1 MLEDLQPPKRKQY
14 PCNVDRLLEKLEE
27 GDREA
32 LSQAL
37 DNETGWTASALSKEM
52 TRRGLPLTDK
62 AIKKHRWNE
71 CGCSVKV

>member
-1 MLEDLQPPKRKQY
+1 MLEDLKPPKRKQY
-14 PCNVDRLLEKLEE
+14 PCNVDRLLNNLDDDDKFIFTLALKDEE
-27 GDREA
+27 A
-32 LSQAL
+32 
-37 DNETGWTASALSKEM
+37 WTASALSKEM

>member
-14 PCNVDRLLEKLEE
+14 PCNVDRLLESLEGVDRESLEE
-27 GDREA
+27 A
-32 LSQAL
+32 LN
-37 DNETGWTASALSKEM
+37 DKGWTASALSREL

-62 AIKKHRWNE
+62 AIKKHRWGE

>member
-1 MLEDLQPPKRKQY
+1 MLENLQPPKRKQY
-14 PCNVDRLLEKLEE
+14 PCNVDRLLESLEGADRDSLEE
-27 GDREA
+27 A
-32 LSQAL
+32 LADQ
-37 DNETGWTASALSKEM
+37 DGWTASALSKEL

>member
-14 PCNVDRLLEKLEE
+14 PCNVDRLLNTLDESDQQSLM
-27 GDREA
+27 EA
-32 LSQAL
+32 LNDEA
-37 DNETGWTASALSKEM
+37 WTASALSREM

>member
-14 PCNVDRLLEKLEE
+14 PCNVKRLLEKLDE
-27 GDREA
+27 GDSEA
-32 LSQAL
+32 LAKAL
-37 DNETGWTASALSKEM
+37 NNESGWTASALSKEM

-71 CGCSVKV
+71 CGCSVRV